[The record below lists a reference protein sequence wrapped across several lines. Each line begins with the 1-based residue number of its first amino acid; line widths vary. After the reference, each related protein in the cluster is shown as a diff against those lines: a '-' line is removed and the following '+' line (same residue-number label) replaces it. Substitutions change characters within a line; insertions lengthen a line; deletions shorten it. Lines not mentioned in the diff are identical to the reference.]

1 MVPIVQTPGSYLLS
15 CQHSCS
21 PPRIT
26 SFSAGPS
33 PAGMEEVCRCFLP
46 RLESSFSSATKHTRC
61 LFRRLLQISKGSLN
75 LSFFLFFFFQFSFLR
90 QGFSVYNL
98 MCPGTPISSFP
109 FSAFVLLRQGII
121 QCTLASDLICG
132 QRRPL
137 MPDPPAFA
145 SQMQR
150 L

>member
-1 MVPIVQTPGSYLLS
+1 MAPIVQTPGSYLLS

-46 RLESSFSSATKHTRC
+46 CLESSFSSATKHTRC

-75 LSFFLFFFFQFSFLR
+75 LSFFFFFQFSFWR
-90 QGFSVYNL
+90 QGFSVYHL
-98 MCPGTPISSFP
+98 TCPGMPISSIP
-109 FSAFVLLRQGII
+109 FSVFVLLRQGII
-121 QCTLASDLICG
+121 QCMLASDLMCG
-132 QRRPL
+132 RRRPW
-137 MPDPPAFA
+137 MPDSPAFA